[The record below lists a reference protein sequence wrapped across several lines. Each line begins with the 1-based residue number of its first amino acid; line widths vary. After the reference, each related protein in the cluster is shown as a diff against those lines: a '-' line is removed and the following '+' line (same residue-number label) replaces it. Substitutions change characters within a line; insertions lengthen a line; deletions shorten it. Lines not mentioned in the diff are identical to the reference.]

1 MKAALLFLFGLSSLA
16 LADHH
21 GKEQSLFNG
30 KDFTGWKVPKNN
42 IWWSVADEMIVAKS
56 GPQKRGSNLWTE
68 KEYENF
74 DMVCDFRFDGSGDSG
89 VFLRDG
95 GQQIQIG
102 ISGSLKRDMTA
113 SPYISGKGY
122 PVEAEEKKGVKGVKN
137 LLKINE
143 WNTLRIVAVGG
154 VYDASLNGVHVMT
167 YTSENAKKKG
177 PIGLQL
183 HGNKVMSIDFRRL
196 AVREL
201 KIPSSSGVPTSKG
214 LSPARK
220 K

>member
-1 MKAALLFLFGLSSLA
+1 MKVALLALLGLSSLA

-56 GPQKRGSNLWTE
+56 GPKKRGSNLWSE
-68 KEYENF
+68 KEFEDF

-113 SPYISGKGY
+113 SPYIAGKGY
-122 PVEAEEKKGVKGVKN
+122 PVEAEATKGVKGVKS
-137 LLKINE
+137 LLRIND
-143 WNTLRIVAVGG
+143 WNTLRVRAEGPK
-154 VYDASLNGVHVMT
+154 YDAWLNGVHVMT
-167 YTSENAKKKG
+167 YTSTNAKVKG
-177 PIGLQL
+177 PVGLQL
-183 HGNKVMSIDFRRL
+183 HGNKVMSIDFRKL
-196 AVREL
+196 SITEIT
-201 KIPSSSGVPTSKG
+201 KKG
-214 LSPARK
+214 
-220 K
+220 

>member
-1 MKAALLFLFGLSSLA
+1 MKYALLVLLGVSTLA
-16 LADHH
+16 FADHH
-21 GKEQSLFNG
+21 GKGRSLFNG
-30 KDFTGWKVPKNN
+30 KDFTGWKVPKDN
-42 IWWSVADEMIVAKS
+42 IWWSVVDGAIVAKS
-56 GPQKRGSNLWTE
+56 GPRKRGSNLWTE
-68 KEYENF
+68 KHYADF
-74 DMVCDFRFDGSGDSG
+74 DMSCEFRFDGKGDSG

-95 GQQIQIG
+95 EQQIQIG

-143 WNTLRIVAVGG
+143 WNTLRIGAAGPVD
-154 VYDASLNGVHVMT
+154 DAWLNGVHVMT
-167 YTSENAKKKG
+167 YTSGNAKQKG

-196 AVREL
+196 TVKEL
-201 KIPSSSGVPTSKG
+201 EIPSPSEAPTPKG
-214 LSPARK
+214 
-220 K
+220 